1 MATHTIDVLP
11 AKEGPS
17 GVRERRARI
26 DGYAFSLVLIT
37 LVAAGLRIHAIASK
51 SFWLDEGIS
60 VEIARLPWQQFLFV
74 LRHREANMALY
85 YLLLRVWLAMGSSEG
100 FI

>member
-1 MATHTIDVLP
+1 MASLTALPPTVVSLP
-11 AKEGPS
+11 ATPKWRVSPKTNA
-17 GVRERRARI
+17 V
-26 DGYAFSLVLIT
+26 LVGSVT
-37 LVAAGLRIHAIASK
+37 FFAAILRLHALTAK

-60 VEIARLPWQQFLFV
+60 VEIARLPWAQFLFV